1 MASNDITKF
10 VDGNGDEFNF
20 RDPSKEAVA
29 NKVTSIRASSSATDT
44 AYPSEKA
51 VATALSAKANI
62 SLDNTNVSALK
73 NLYAATDGY
82 ASHSNI
88 AVGYGLLA
96 TIDTSSISGYSDVH
110 AIFELYDLQSGQ
122 NRTGH
127 RTLSVN
133 IRNNSPTAGAGSY
146 AYKISVVEHP
156 PVNSQFSIVAYRTGD
171 ADLRIYSVGIGT
183 GNYGGILCRLVSCTT
198 FYGSGLYSLVTLSR
212 STASSTAPSGTEVS
226 ITVTKEAAQ
235 TDIRMIAQDVSKGA
249 NLVVNGS
256 GRMANN
262 YNFGSFLYI
271 PTICC
276 NGSAGSFGFSGSISI
291 DEFIS
296 VDFTKQVLFTA
307 DVKNLVAQPS
317 NCVHR
322 IYVAEYDIDKK
333 SVQAI
338 HVVYGVG
345 TLTELTQ
352 DLNPGDTVVHLAD
365 LSNSNWKPSQT
376 YQRGFIFWNYQNSFG
391 YTYPPETYSRNVYPS
406 SDSNALYTN
415 DGVDVANGTITLIN
429 EWSGPSIPAG
439 TKVSRRNSGNT
450 FPYPANVT
458 ASDTSWHHLSGIISG
473 ISEPGSSSR
482 GSVFSQGVAYIKVG
496 MYPTSLSNTD
506 DVTGKRAVVANLAVY
521 ELQDTFGGVLPVT
534 KGGTGKTS
542 VTSGSYVVGNG
553 TSAFSEKTPKAVGN
567 NVLSSL
573 DEGTAALSTDN
584 AVLITGD
591 AAAANTTTFYRRKF
605 SYIWTWI
612 KSKLSSDSGVNISG
626 SSASCT
632 GNAATATA
640 FSSGTAKTKF
650 DGIAEGATKVEASTT
665 NGKIKIDG
673 TDTTVY
679 THPTSSGNKHVPSG
693 GSNGQFLGWS
703 ADGTAAWS
711 DLPKDYTTLSPS
723 SATIRAY
730 KRYTIGKTNVNLS
743 SANSVRAT
751 ALIRIHVN
759 YNDELANS
767 QVAEGMLITMLADI
781 CFRTGSLAE
790 MRLDIIGESRWD
802 YSKIR
807 PVLVS
812 FGIIEDG
819 ITKYIIAI
827 GLGDGTNGTTLQA
840 FDYSYIDVMPL
851 CSNAGWDWMNEG
863 DDVGTYDYIAQAVRE
878 TGARLGT
885 AVGSSKLPVYVNDK
899 GEFTAVT
906 ASSTATELLCAL
918 PEWTA
923 TPTDSTYLVRR
934 DTGGAASF
942 GQVTF
947 STVWNYIKGK
957 MSSDPS
963 GVLNGRVSGFT
974 SNIWGTGAKRI
985 SLGYANMSATDA
997 WYNAI
1002 FLLKTGYNGTIGD
1015 GRSIALMISYCHRS
1029 TGRRVSARVLVNNG
1043 WPLSLIPGV
1052 FTLETDNNTKLVVGV
1067 GVRDSNNDFVNLQ
1080 YSEFNVVVLGKE
1092 ESWTDNVTSD
1102 SVNACDH
1109 WFPTAQQPDI
1119 VVVDELPSSPDS
1131 NKIYFV

>member
-1 MASNDITKF
+1 MAEHELNKIVDDDGEVFNLRDSTKQPTS
-10 VDGNGDEFNF
+10 D
-20 RDPSKEAVA
+20 R
-29 NKVTSIRASSSATDT
+29 VTSWSSTTSDT
-44 AYPSEKA
+44 KYPSEKLVKDSLDGKQA
-51 VATALSAKANI
+51 TLSFDGTYNASTNKAATVSTVTNAINGLDVSSVGGSGKYISAISETDGKISATATTMDTAPTAN
-62 SLDNTNVSALK
+62 STNAVTSGGIFSALDGKVSRIQFSQPAEYKSFVVIEDVTQWYDPDGTRAISKGYQMIGQLAFWRAGFGSDRMGVAFIKFHLNYRWQLNNELCFEMKTTLPTSSFRPMIIKDARDENNIKYYFGLKVDVAWINTVQFIGRTRDLNFSNLVWIEGK
-73 NLYAATDGY
+73 NSTQTGDGTNFPTGITVERGCDVIELDVKNATDATY
-82 ASHSNI
+82 ASNAKSGSNLQNVLDYK
-88 AVGYGLLA
+88 VG
-96 TIDTSSISGYSDVH
+96 
-110 AIFELYDLQSGQ
+110 
-122 NRTGH
+122 RT
-127 RTLSVN
+127 TFSVTVPAN
-133 IRNNSPTAGAGSY
+133 TTKY
-146 AYKISVVEHP
+146 ISVQVSYDMHTYLMFFNGTQG
-156 PVNSQFSIVAYRTGD
+156 VLGQQYLFRT
-171 ADLRIYSVGIGT
+171 
-183 GNYGGILCRLVSCTT
+183 
-198 FYGSGLYSLVTLSR
+198 YGSGGTSRTSVNYIGRSTTVFDWYVAGGDGREFLIKYENNSSGQQSFTFAVVSLDGSTLPTIELKDSVPEGWVSQPVSGVVKAQTLTTAR
-212 STASSTAPSGTEVS
+212 TIRTNLASTSTASF
-226 ITVTKEAAQ
+226 
-235 TDIRMIAQDVSKGA
+235 D
-249 NLVVNGS
+249 GS
-256 GRMANN
+256 
-262 YNFGSFLYI
+262 
-271 PTICC
+271 
-276 NGSAGSFGFSGSISI
+276 
-291 DEFIS
+291 
-296 VDFTKQVLFTA
+296 
-307 DVKNLVAQPS
+307 
-317 NCVHR
+317 
-322 IYVAEYDIDKK
+322 
-333 SVQAI
+333 
-338 HVVYGVG
+338 
-345 TLTELTQ
+345 
-352 DLNPGDTVVHLAD
+352 
-365 LSNSNWKPSQT
+365 
-376 YQRGFIFWNYQNSFG
+376 
-391 YTYPPETYSRNVYPS
+391 
-406 SDSNALYTN
+406 
-415 DGVDVANGTITLIN
+415 
-429 EWSGPSIPAG
+429 
-439 TKVSRRNSGNT
+439 
-450 FPYPANVT
+450 ANVT
-458 ASDTSWHHLSGIISG
+458 
-473 ISEPGSSSR
+473 PG
-482 GSVFSQGVAYIKVG
+482 
-496 MYPTSLSNTD
+496 
-506 DVTGKRAVVANLAVY
+506 VTG
-521 ELQDTFGGVLPVT
+521 TLPLGN
-534 KGGTGKTS
+534 GGTGKTTAKAAEYNLTTGKS
-542 VTSGSYVVGNG
+542 EISDTTSGDDRVVFELASPSESNG
-553 TSAFSEKTPKAVGN
+553 VTRGFRK
-567 NVLSSL
+567 
-573 DEGTAALSTDN
+573 LST
-584 AVLITGD
+584 
-591 AAAANTTTFYRRKF
+591 
-605 SYIWTWI
+605 IWTWI
-612 KSKLSSDSGVNISG
+612 KGLLSSESGVNIS
-626 SSASCT
+626 

-665 NGKIKIDG
+665 NGKVKING

-693 GSNGQFLGWS
+693 GSSGQFLGWS

-723 SATIRAY
+723 SAIIRAY

-759 YNDELANS
+759 YNDDLANS

-812 FGIIEDG
+812 FGITEDG
-819 ITKYIIAI
+819 ITKYVIAI
-827 GLGDGTNGTTLQA
+827 GFGDGTNGTTLQA

-851 CSNAGWDWMNEG
+851 FSNDGWYWMNEG
-863 DDVGTYDYIAQAVRE
+863 DNVGTYDYIAQAVRE

-899 GEFTAVT
+899 GEFAEVT

-918 PEWTA
+918 PAWTA

-934 DTGGAASF
+934 DTGGAASY

-947 STVWNYIKGK
+947 ETVWNYIKGK

-985 SLGYANMSATDA
+985 SLGYANMSATDS

-1002 FLLKTGYNGTIGD
+1002 FLLKTGYNATIGD

-1119 VVVDELPSSPDS
+1119 IVVDELPSSPDS

>member
-1 MASNDITKF
+1 MAKF
-10 VDGNGDEFNF
+10 LD
-20 RDPSKEAVA
+20 
-29 NKVTSIRASSSATDT
+29 DT
-44 AYPSEKA
+44 
-51 VATALSAKANI
+51 
-62 SLDNTNVSALK
+62 
-73 NLYAATDGY
+73 G
-82 ASHSNI
+82 
-88 AVGYGLLA
+88 LA
-96 TIDTSSISGYSDVH
+96 TFW
-110 AIFELYDLQSGQ
+110 A
-122 NRTGH
+122 
-127 RTLSVN
+127 
-133 IRNNSPTAGAGSY
+133 
-146 AYKISVVEHP
+146 KIK
-156 PVNSQFSIVAYRTGD
+156 
-171 ADLRIYSVGIGT
+171 
-183 GNYGGILCRLVSCTT
+183 
-198 FYGSGLYSLVTLSR
+198 SLVTGSIQALDVSSVGGSGKYISAISETDGKISATATTMDTTPTANSTKAVTSGGIKTALDGKVNKSGDKMTGPLQGFLLSACDTTVGNEYNVLLNAKER
-212 STASSTAPSGTEVS
+212 GILTFTQSGSGQLTEAQVWNLFDGKIAPQYGPAIDPEDPYILELDLSSYIGGSDHCQVYSAFGWTCRYWEPLRFKVELYNTYQSANEWVTICDYSQANYTGQYSGGGTANLFVKFGSGT
-226 ITVTKEAAQ
+226 
-235 TDIRMIAQDVSKGA
+235 
-249 NLVVNGS
+249 VN
-256 GRMANN
+256 
-262 YNFGSFLYI
+262 
-271 PTICC
+271 P
-276 NGSAGSFGFSGSISI
+276 
-291 DEFIS
+291 
-296 VDFTKQVLFTA
+296 
-307 DVKNLVAQPS
+307 
-317 NCVHR
+317 H
-322 IYVAEYDIDKK
+322 
-333 SVQAI
+333 
-338 HVVYGVG
+338 
-345 TLTELTQ
+345 
-352 DLNPGDTVVHLAD
+352 
-365 LSNSNWKPSQT
+365 
-376 YQRGFIFWNYQNSFG
+376 
-391 YTYPPETYSRNVYPS
+391 
-406 SDSNALYTN
+406 
-415 DGVDVANGTITLIN
+415 
-429 EWSGPSIPAG
+429 
-439 TKVSRRNSGNT
+439 
-450 FPYPANVT
+450 
-458 ASDTSWHHLSGIISG
+458 
-473 ISEPGSSSR
+473 
-482 GSVFSQGVAYIKVG
+482 
-496 MYPTSLSNTD
+496 
-506 DVTGKRAVVANLAVY
+506 TG
-521 ELQDTFGGVLPVT
+521 VT
-534 KGGTGKTS
+534 KGGVFRKIRITIWKGNESTNRWGISEIFFWYPEKSAVYEGLAAFSATKLKTAYNLCVNLENDSTNTPFDGTGPVNNIRIAGALPVTHGGTGKNTAKAAEYNLTTGKS
-542 VTSGSYVVGNG
+542 EISDTTSGDDRVVFELASPSESNG
-553 TSAFSEKTPKAVGN
+553 VTRGFRK
-567 NVLSSL
+567 
-573 DEGTAALSTDN
+573 LST
-584 AVLITGD
+584 
-591 AAAANTTTFYRRKF
+591 
-605 SYIWTWI
+605 IWTWI
-612 KSKLSSDSGVNISG
+612 KGLLSSESGVNISG

-650 DGIAEGATKVEASTT
+650 DGIAEGATKVEASATPGDGTIKINGASTTVYTHPSTTAAAASAKKVGKDALGHVVLGDALAKGDVGLGNVNNTAISVSAT
-665 NGKIKIDG
+665 NGV
-673 TDTTVY
+673 TDSTNNVTYKY

-693 GSNGQFLGWS
+693 GSSGQFLGWS

-711 DLPKDYTTLSPS
+711 DLPKDYTTLNPS
-723 SATIRAY
+723 SETIRAY

-767 QVAEGMLITMLADI
+767 QVAEGMLITMLANI

-812 FGIIEDG
+812 FGITEGG
-819 ITKYIIAI
+819 ITKYVIAI

-863 DDVGTYDYIAQAVRE
+863 DAVGTYDYIAQAVRE

-885 AVGSSKLPVYVNDK
+885 AVGSSSLPVYVNDK
-899 GEFTAVT
+899 GEFAAVT
-906 ASSTATELLCAL
+906 ASSTATKLLCAL
-918 PEWTA
+918 PAWTA

-934 DTGGAASF
+934 DTGGAASY

-947 STVWNYIKGK
+947 ETVWNYIKGK

-1002 FLLKTGYNGTIGD
+1002 FLLKTGYNATIGD

>member
-1 MASNDITKF
+1 MAKF
-10 VDGNGDEFNF
+10 LDDTGLGTLWAKIKATFVKDVKIDG
-20 RDPSKEAVA
+20 
-29 NKVTSIRASSSATDT
+29 TSVVSSGTASIPMASSSTKGVVKVDDAMSSSSTNPVQNKELTRWLNLIIGEDGYFSGSS
-44 AYPSEKA
+44 AYPQLSLIKQRLGSLSLRNKDVNIKIYSFDEDDEEN
-51 VATALSAKANI
+51 ATLEWDI
-62 SLDNTNVSALK
+62 DN
-73 NLYAATDGY
+73 
-82 ASHSNI
+82 ASI
-88 AVGYGLLA
+88 AVK
-96 TIDTSSISGYSDVH
+96 TSYEQGSTLGT
-110 AIFELYDLQSGQ
+110 IFESA
-122 NRTGH
+122 
-127 RTLSVN
+127 
-133 IRNNSPTAGAGSY
+133 AGKWV
-146 AYKISVVEHP
+146 KIV
-156 PVNSQFSIVAYRTGD
+156 YTGD
-171 ADLRIYSVGIGT
+171 ASTYFRALAINMSTKNTSSTVKAFYGHLRIGTTDYPEYSF
-183 GNYGGILCRLVSCTT
+183 TT
-198 FYGSGLYSLVTLSR
+198 WGSW
-212 STASSTAPSGTEVS
+212 
-226 ITVTKEAAQ
+226 
-235 TDIRMIAQDVSKGA
+235 
-249 NLVVNGS
+249 
-256 GRMANN
+256 
-262 YNFGSFLYI
+262 
-271 PTICC
+271 PT
-276 NGSAGSFGFSGSISI
+276 
-291 DEFIS
+291 
-296 VDFTKQVLFTA
+296 
-307 DVKNLVAQPS
+307 
-317 NCVHR
+317 
-322 IYVAEYDIDKK
+322 
-333 SVQAI
+333 
-338 HVVYGVG
+338 VVYS
-345 TLTELTQ
+345 ESYKTQ
-352 DLNPGDTVVHLAD
+352 AVVILR
-365 LSNSNWKPSQT
+365 PSASDCKCQI
-376 YQRGFIFWNYQNSFG
+376 RGFRCLN
-391 YTYPPETYSRNVYPS
+391 TYS
-406 SDSNALYTN
+406 
-415 DGVDVANGTITLIN
+415 GN
-429 EWSGPSIPAG
+429 E
-439 TKVSRRNSGNT
+439 
-450 FPYPANVT
+450 
-458 ASDTSWHHLSGIISG
+458 
-473 ISEPGSSSR
+473 
-482 GSVFSQGVAYIKVG
+482 
-496 MYPTSLSNTD
+496 
-506 DVTGKRAVVANLAVY
+506 
-521 ELQDTFGGVLPVT
+521 
-534 KGGTGKTS
+534 
-542 VTSGSYVVGNG
+542 
-553 TSAFSEKTPKAVGN
+553 
-567 NVLSSL
+567 
-573 DEGTAALSTDN
+573 
-584 AVLITGD
+584 AVLIGRSSSAFQLATARKLKTNLARTADSTFDGSADQLNIPVTGQLPD
-591 AAAANTTTFYRRKF
+591 ANIASASTWNAKQSALPTSGTASTTYA
-605 SYIWTWI
+605 IN
-612 KSKLSSDSGVNISG
+612 VSG

-650 DGIAEGATKVEASTT
+650 DGISEGANKVEASST
-665 NGKIKIDG
+665 NGNVKIDG
-673 TDTTVY
+673 TETTVYTHPSTTAASAAAKKVGKDALGHVVLGDALAKGDVGLGNVNNTAISVSATNGVTDSTNNVTYKY

-693 GSNGQFLGWS
+693 GSSGQFLGWS

-759 YNDELANS
+759 YNDDLANS

-812 FGIIEDG
+812 FGITEDG
-819 ITKYIIAI
+819 ITKYVIAI
-827 GLGDGTNGTTLQA
+827 GLGDGTNGTTLQP

-878 TGARLGT
+878 TGARIGT

-899 GEFTAVT
+899 GEFAKVN

-918 PEWTA
+918 PAWTS

-1002 FLLKTGYNGTIGD
+1002 FLLKTGYNTTIGD

-1067 GVRDSNNDFVNLQ
+1067 GVRDSNNDFVNLS

-1102 SVNACDH
+1102 SVNDCDH